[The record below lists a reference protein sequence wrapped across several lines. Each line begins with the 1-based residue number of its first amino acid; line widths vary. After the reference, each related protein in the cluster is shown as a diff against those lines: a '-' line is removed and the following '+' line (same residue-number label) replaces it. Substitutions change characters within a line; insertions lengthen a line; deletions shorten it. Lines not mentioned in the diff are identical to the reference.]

1 MLPLLRSSE
10 LEPAN
15 LDRKV
20 ILLTPGKREEGH
32 TLLAYLRVVKGML
45 AGVEQ
50 DLFPSQSQNHK
61 IILSA
66 SMIGNS
72 ENMYLRWKSV
82 KAFYMYTHTRACTHI
97 LQGKNTNKKQLSPHK
112 LSL

>member
-15 LDRKV
+15 LDKKV

-32 TLLAYLRVVKGML
+32 SLLAYLRVVKGML

-61 IILSA
+61 IILLA

-72 ENMYLRWKSV
+72 ENMYLGW
-82 KAFYMYTHTRACTHI
+82 
-97 LQGKNTNKKQLSPHK
+97 
-112 LSL
+112 